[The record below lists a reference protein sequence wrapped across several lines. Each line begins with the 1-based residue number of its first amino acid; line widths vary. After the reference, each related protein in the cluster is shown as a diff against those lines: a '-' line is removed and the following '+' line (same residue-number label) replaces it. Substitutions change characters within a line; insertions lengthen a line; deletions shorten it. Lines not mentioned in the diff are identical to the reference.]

1 MSNNNP
7 SPDNTSFGERMGI
20 AMIAFLRALLRLLV
34 IAILAVVIG
43 AGIYYGLPALYEQY
57 VQPIQMD
64 VSSLEVTQADQEQA
78 VQQLS
83 SRVEDLSTRINTLE
97 IQADS
102 DKQTIAELQTQLDS
116 ALSAQAESIAPLQ
129 SAQAT
134 ATARLNDLDRAL
146 SDLQDQLPPLN
157 QEIQSLSAA
166 VDQNQEQ
173 LAGFGDQ
180 LQIEGTPLESIRNE
194 LQIVKAMELLTR
206 GRLLLVANNLG
217 LAQKDLQAATDI
229 LSELQAG
236 LPDDQKGNLTEI
248 IDRLTKASNNLP
260 GRPILASD
268 DLEVAW
274 QLLLIG
280 LPDQTQTAT
289 PEVTDT
295 PAGLAGETTTT
306 PEATGTTTPG
316 ITATPTPTPT
326 ATP

>member
-97 IQADS
+97 IQADN

-116 ALSAQAESIAPLQ
+116 ALSAQSESIGPLQ

-134 ATARLNDLDRAL
+134 ATAHLNNLDRAL

-157 QEIQSLSAA
+157 QEIQSLGTA
-166 VDQNQEQ
+166 VDLNQEQ

-260 GRPILASD
+260 RRPILASD

-289 PEVTDT
+289 PEVTGT
-295 PAGLAGETTTT
+295 PAGLAGETTAT
-306 PEATGTTTPG
+306 PEATGTAIPG

-326 ATP
+326 P